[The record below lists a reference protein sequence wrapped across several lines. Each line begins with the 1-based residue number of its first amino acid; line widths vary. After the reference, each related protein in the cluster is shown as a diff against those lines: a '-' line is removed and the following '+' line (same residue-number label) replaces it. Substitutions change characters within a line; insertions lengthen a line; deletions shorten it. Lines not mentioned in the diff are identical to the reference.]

1 MNSFVFT
8 DWVRKSCEFFLKH
21 VYLNLL
27 WLLFVLIGCLFL
39 GVAPATVALCAIHK
53 KWLEETFI
61 QSLFIEF
68 WQQFKKHFLK
78 ANLLFYL
85 LILMGSIIY
94 FDLYF
99 FIHQESLVF
108 SVLSVI
114 IFVLSIWFMITF
126 VYVFPVYVSFELKWL
141 TTIKYALI
149 IAFLNPVRTILL
161 IFLVWGMTF
170 LSLYYPQILLTVG
183 VSLTIFMVM
192 IVSLQAFHQIEKQR
206 EKHS

>member
-1 MNSFVFT
+1 M
-8 DWVRKSCEFFLKH
+8 
-21 VYLNLL
+21 YLNLL